1 MIKGIWQKV
10 EEQVRKE
17 AEARRNA
24 TLKQNQTT
32 DESNLTQRTAEPETG
47 RTAEIMAKKMGIS
60 KNTYKDM
67 KTIVS

>member
-1 MIKGIWQKV
+1 MRVGGRPKKD
-10 EEQVRKE
+10 EEKHG
-17 AEARRNA
+17 
-24 TLKQNQTT
+24 
-32 DESNLTQRTAEPETG
+32 SNLTQVIEPETG